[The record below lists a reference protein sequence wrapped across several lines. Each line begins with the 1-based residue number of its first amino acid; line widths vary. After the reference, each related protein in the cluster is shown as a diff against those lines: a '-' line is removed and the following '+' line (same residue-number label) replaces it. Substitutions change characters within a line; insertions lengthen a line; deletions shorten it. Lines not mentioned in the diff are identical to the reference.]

1 MKLFIECNNSAI
13 RDLYDEERTKY
24 NDDSGFD
31 LHCPEDIVINSEGLT
46 SINLGIKCWSPD
58 KVGYMLIP
66 RSSIYKYNIIQ
77 ANSIGIIDAGY
88 IGNIRANV
96 LHYVNKS
103 SSGVFASNIMLL
115 MTVLLNHMMFSTT
128 AEFAVIGTFI
138 WGFFGTIYVH
148 KKYMNTTIKAG
159 TRLFQLV
166 AFDGK
171 PINVEF
177 VEFLPAEAYCS
188 EHDTRGDNGFGST
201 DRTDKYDTNS
211 GSDVSDK
218 EPNWDEDIQVD
229 TDTQYENHCFQSKTD

>member
-1 MKLFIECNNSAI
+1 MKLFIECNNSEI
-13 RDLYDEERTKY
+13 RDMYDEDHTKY

-31 LHCPEDIVINSEGLT
+31 LHCPEDVVINSEGLT
-46 SINLGIKCWSPD
+46 SINLGIKCWTPD
-58 KVGYMLIP
+58 KVGYMMVP

-77 ANSIGIIDAGY
+77 ANSVGIIDAGY
-88 IGNIRANV
+88 IVNIRANV
-96 LHYVNKS
+96 IHYVNKS
-103 SSGVFASNIMLL
+103 NVGMFASNIMLL
-115 MTVLLNHMMFSTT
+115 MTVILNHMMYSTT
-128 AEFAVIGTFI
+128 VELAVIGTFI

-171 PINVEF
+171 PIDIEF

-188 EHDTRGDNGFGST
+188 SPETRGDNGFGST
-201 DRTDKYDTNS
+201 DRTDRTDRTDS
-211 GSDVSDK
+211 DSDVSK

-229 TDTQYENHCFQSKTD
+229 TDTQYENND